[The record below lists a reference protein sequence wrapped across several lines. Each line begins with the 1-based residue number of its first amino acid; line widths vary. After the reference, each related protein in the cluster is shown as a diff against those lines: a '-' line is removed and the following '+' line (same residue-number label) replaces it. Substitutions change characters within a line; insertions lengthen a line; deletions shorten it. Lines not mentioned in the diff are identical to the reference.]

1 MSQELIS
8 HKGYVVAIEPDKILV
23 SIVSESACSAC
34 HAKGFC
40 SAADAK
46 EKIIETPNRHPNKY
60 SIGDQVE
67 VTLRKS
73 HGLKAVLFG
82 YFLPFVLLIATL
94 LTIYETTGKQGLAG
108 LFSLIILAPYYFV
121 LYLFRNKLKS
131 AFEFA
136 LKS

>member
-8 HKGYVVAIEPDKILV
+8 HKGYITSIEADNIQV
-23 SIVSESACSAC
+23 SIVSESACSGC

-46 EKIIETPNRHPNKY
+46 EKIIETPNRHPNTY
-60 SIGDQVE
+60 QIGDEVE

-82 YFLPFVLLIATL
+82 YFLPFILLITTL
-94 LTIYETTGKQGLAG
+94 LTIYEVTDNQGLAG
-108 LFSLIILAPYYFV
+108 LVALAMMAPYYFI
-121 LYLFRNKLKS
+121 LYLFRDKLKR

-136 LKS
+136 IKS

>member
-1 MSQELIS
+1 MSKDLIS
-8 HKGYVVAIEPDKILV
+8 HKGYITAIESDKILV
-23 SIVSESACSAC
+23 SIVSESACGTC

-46 EKIIETPNRHPNKY
+46 EKIIETPNLHPY
-60 SIGDQVE
+60 THRIGDQVE

-82 YFLPFVLLIATL
+82 YFLPFILLVTTL
-94 LTIYETTGKQGLAG
+94 MAIHEITGNQGLAG
-108 LFSLIILAPYYFV
+108 LISLIILAPYYLV
-121 LYLFRNKLKS
+121 LYLFRSRLKS

-136 LKS
+136 IKS